1 MKSAFLVGSKQ
12 FELRDVPEPKPGIS
26 GVVVDIVACGVCG
39 SDLRRWR
46 EGPAIEPVVSG
57 HEISGTVSAAGADVK
72 NFRVGERIAIAPD
85 IHCGECYYCRHALYN
100 LFESIHFL
108 GITPGYPGGFAE
120 KILLTEEVLT
130 LGVVHKMPDGLS
142 FDHAALSE
150 PCSSVLACHDRIH
163 TSIDD
168 VVVVMGAGPI
178 GCIHTAVAHAR
189 GARVIISEPSEIR
202 RRLSEEFKPELLIN
216 PFEQNLNDAVREFTE
231 GRGADI
237 VICANPVPATQTQ
250 AVEIVKK
257 RGRVMLFGGLPK
269 DNHMVSLD
277 GNRIHYNEIEV
288 IGSFSYHPTY
298 HEQALEAL
306 LRGLIP
312 ADKLITAIYPLNEV
326 SKGFEAAAG
335 GEALKVLI
343 KPYKA

>member
-1 MKSAFLVGSKQ
+1 
-12 FELRDVPEPKPGIS
+12 
-26 GVVVDIVACGVCG
+26 
-39 SDLRRWR
+39 
-46 EGPAIEPVVSG
+46 
-57 HEISGTVSAAGADVK
+57 
-72 NFRVGERIAIAPD
+72 AIAPD
-85 IHCGECYYCRHALYN
+85 IHCGECYYCRHAQFN
-100 LFESIHFL
+100 LCDSLHFL

-120 KILLTEEVLT
+120 KILLTDEVLT
-130 LGVVHKMPDGLS
+130 LGVVHKIPDGLS
-142 FDHAALSE
+142 FDHAAVSE

-202 RRLSEEFKPELLIN
+202 RKLAGKFEPELMLN
-216 PFEQNLNDAVREFTE
+216 PFEQDLGEAVREFTK
-231 GRGADI
+231 GRGADV

-250 AVEIVKK
+250 AVEISKK
-257 RGRVMLFGGLPK
+257 RGKVMLFGGLPK

-298 HEQALEAL
+298 HALALEAL
-306 LRGLIP
+306 QRGLIQ
-312 ADKLITAIYPLNEV
+312 ADILITAIYPLDEV

-343 KPYKA
+343 KP

>member
-12 FELRDVPEPKPGIS
+12 FELRNIPDPKAGPS
-26 GVVVDIVACGVCG
+26 DVVVDIAACGVCG
-39 SDLRRWR
+39 SDLRRWK

-57 HEISGTVSAAGADVK
+57 HEISGTVEAAGTDVK
-72 NFRVGERIAIAPD
+72 SFKVGDRIAIAPD

-100 LFESIHFL
+100 LCDSLHFL

-130 LGVVHKMPDGLS
+130 LGVVHKMPEGLS
-142 FDHAALSE
+142 FDHAAVSE

-189 GARVIISEPSEIR
+189 GARVIISEPSDIR
-202 RRLSEEFKPELLIN
+202 RKLAETFDPECMVN
-216 PFEQNLNDAVREFTE
+216 PFEKDLGDTVREFTK
-231 GRGADI
+231 GRGADV
-237 VICANPVPATQTQ
+237 VICANPVPSTQTQ
-250 AVEIVKK
+250 AVEIAKK
-257 RGRVMLFGGLPK
+257 RGKVMLFGGLPK
-269 DNHMVSLD
+269 DNHMASLD

-288 IGSFSYHPTY
+288 FGSFSYHPTY
-298 HEQALEAL
+298 HAQALEAL
-306 LRGLIP
+306 QRGIIP
-312 ADKLITAIYPLNEV
+312 AEKLITAIYPLDEV
-326 SKGFEAAAG
+326 AKGFDAAAG

-343 KPYKA
+343 KP

>member
-12 FELRDVPEPKPGIS
+12 FELRNVPDPIPGPRD
-26 GVVVDIVACGVCG
+26 VVVDIVACGVCG
-39 SDLRRWR
+39 SDLRRWK

-57 HEISGTVSAAGADVK
+57 HEISGTVSAAGVEVK
-72 NFRVGERIAIAPD
+72 IFTVGDKIAIAPD
-85 IHCGECYYCRHALYN
+85 IHCGECYYCRHAQYN
-100 LFESIHFL
+100 LCDSLHFL

-130 LGVVHKMPDGLS
+130 LGVVHKMPEGLT
-142 FDHAALSE
+142 FDHAAVSE

-163 TSIDD
+163 TSIDE

-189 GARVIISEPSEIR
+189 GARVIISEPSDIR
-202 RRLSEEFKPELLIN
+202 RKLAESFFPELMVN
-216 PFEQNLNDAVREFTE
+216 PFEQDLGEAVREFTK
-231 GRGADI
+231 GRGADV

-250 AVEIVKK
+250 AVEIAKK
-257 RGRVMLFGGLPK
+257 RGKIMLFGGLPK
-269 DNHMVSLD
+269 DNHMASFD
-277 GNRIHYNEIEV
+277 GNRIHYSEIEV

-298 HEQALEAL
+298 HALALEAL
-306 LRGLIP
+306 KRGLIP
-312 ADKLITAIYPLNEV
+312 ADKLITAIYPLDEV
-326 SKGFEAAAG
+326 AKGFEAAAG

-343 KPYKA
+343 KP